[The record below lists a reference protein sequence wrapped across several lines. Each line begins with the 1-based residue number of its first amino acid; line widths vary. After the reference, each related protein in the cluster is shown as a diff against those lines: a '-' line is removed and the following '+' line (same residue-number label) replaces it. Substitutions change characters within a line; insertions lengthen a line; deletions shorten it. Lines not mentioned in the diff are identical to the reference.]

1 MSQPHSPLRIRL
13 LRWSVPILA
22 APLAGCNWVVM
33 NPSGDIALQQRDL
46 ILISTA
52 LMLLIVLPVMALVV
66 VFAMRYRATNK
77 ATDADYDPDWDHST
91 KLELLI
97 WSAPLLIII
106 ALGAMTWVS
115 THKLDPYRPL
125 DSDVK
130 PIEVQV
136 VSLDWKW
143 LFIYPEQ
150 GIATVNELAFPVDTP
165 VNFKITSQSAMNS
178 FFIPALGSQIYS
190 MAGMQTK
197 LHLIANH
204 EGSYD
209 GFSANL
215 SGEGFSDMKFQ
226 AIATDEQGFNDW
238 VSQVKANS
246 ETLDLDSYPALAA
259 PSKADPVRYYGS
271 VSPTLYDTILMQ
283 YHNGGKHA
291 AGHGDHAGHHGHEA
305 RTGAEMA
312 GMPMNAA
319 EETH

>member
-1 MSQPHSPLRIRL
+1 
-13 LRWSVPILA
+13 
-22 APLAGCNWVVM
+22 M
-33 NPSGDIALQQRDL
+33 NPKQITSLLKRLAWLPLLMLSGCKMVLLDPKGQVGVDEKSL
-46 ILISTA
+46 IITATLLMLIVVIPVIVMTLVFAWKYRASNTKATYRPNWSHSTA
-52 LMLLIVLPVMALVV
+52 IELVV
-66 VFAMRYRATNK
+66 
-77 ATDADYDPDWDHST
+77 W
-91 KLELLI
+91 
-97 WSAPLLIII
+97 IIPCVI
-106 ALGAMTWVS
+106 VAILGTITWKT
-115 THKLDPYRPL
+115 THELDPYRPL

-226 AIATDEQGFNDW
+226 AIATDEQGFNNW
-238 VSQVKANS
+238 VSQVKAS
-246 ETLDLDSYPALAA
+246 TDTLDLNSYPTLAA

-291 AGHGDHAGHHGHEA
+291 AGHEDHAGHAGHQA
-305 RTGAEMA
+305 HAGAEMA

>member
-1 MSQPHSPLRIRL
+1 
-13 LRWSVPILA
+13 
-22 APLAGCNWVVM
+22 
-33 NPSGDIALQQRDL
+33 
-46 ILISTA
+46 
-52 LMLLIVLPVMALVV
+52 
-66 VFAMRYRATNK
+66 
-77 ATDADYDPDWDHST
+77 
-91 KLELLI
+91 
-97 WSAPLLIII
+97 
-106 ALGAMTWVS
+106 
-115 THKLDPYRPL
+115 
-125 DSDVK
+125 
-130 PIEVQV
+130 V

-226 AIATDEQGFNDW
+226 AIATDEQSFNDW
-238 VSQVKANS
+238 VSQVKANT
-246 ETLDLDSYPALAA
+246 ETLDLNSYPALAA

-271 VSPTLYDTILMQ
+271 VSPILYETILMQ
-283 YHNGGKHA
+283 YHNGGKYA
-291 AGHGDHAGHHGHEA
+291 AGHGDHTGHAGHDAHA
-305 RTGAEMA
+305 GAEMA